1 MFARKGS
8 LILMDTKGLKDIAA
22 LIKATEY
29 SLAGLRSAWNNE
41 SAFRTEC
48 VLTLI
53 MIPAG
58 LWIGETAVQK
68 ALLVLTCLMVLTVEL
83 LNSAI
88 EAVVDRLGKDY
99 HPLSKRAK
107 DMGSAAVFISLIA
120 TLAAWLIIIVARF
133 L

>member
-1 MFARKGS
+1 
-8 LILMDTKGLKDIAA
+8 MDTKGLKDIAA

-88 EAVVDRLGKDY
+88 EAVVDRFGGEWQE
-99 HPLSKRAK
+99 LSGRAK
-107 DMGSAAVFISLIA
+107 DLGSAAVLLSLV
-120 TLAAWLIIIVARF
+120 LAGLVWLLVLI
-133 L
+133 